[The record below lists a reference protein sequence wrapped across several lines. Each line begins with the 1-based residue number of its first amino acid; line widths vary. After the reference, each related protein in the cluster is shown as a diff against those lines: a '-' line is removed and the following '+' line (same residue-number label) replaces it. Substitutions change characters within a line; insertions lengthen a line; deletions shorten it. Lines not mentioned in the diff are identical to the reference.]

1 MILEKDTICAITT
14 AAGRGAIAIIRISGP
29 ETKNIIEHIFTPSSK
44 QENWLHTGYRL
55 HYGTI
60 KHNNQ
65 LLDDVIVSIYNSPKS
80 YTGEDCVEISCH
92 GSMFIQ
98 NEILKLI
105 LEHDARLARPGE
117 FTQRAFLNGKLD
129 LSQAEA
135 VADLIA
141 SSSAASHRLAISQI
155 KGGYSKELQEL
166 RHSLL
171 HFLSML
177 ELELDFS
184 EEEVEFADRT
194 ELSKLSLHLESR
206 IEKLVDSFSIGN
218 AIKNGIPVCIVGE
231 PNVGKSTLLNTIL
244 NEEKAIV
251 SEIPGTTR
259 DVIEDTIV
267 IGGTTF
273 RFMDTAGIRTTSN
286 QIEQLG
292 IDKTFSKIDIAS
304 FVLFLVDVTSPLNYI
319 KQNISAI
326 KKRISK
332 EKKLFI
338 IVNKIDLV
346 THSQLEERFDKNS
359 FTDLA
364 EQDDIICISAKQN
377 TNIKLVI
384 DKLLHEVNYGE
395 ITQDDAII
403 TNARHYEA
411 LRQALEAIKLVNKGI
426 SNGLSND
433 LLSLEL
439 RQVLHYIGEITGTI
453 STDEMLGH
461 IFENFCIGK

>member
-1 MILEKDTICAITT
+1 MILEKDTICAIATSS
-14 AAGRGAIAIIRISGP
+14 GKGAIAIVRMSGP
-29 ETKNIIEHIFTPSSK
+29 ESKSIIKKIFTPSK
-44 QENWLHTGYRL
+44 KTANWENTGYRL
-55 HYGTI
+55 HYGAI
-60 KHNNQ
+60 KQNDN
-65 LLDDVIVSIYNSPKS
+65 LIDEVIVSIFTTPQS
-80 YTGEDCVEISCH
+80 YTGEDSVEISCH
-92 GSMFIQ
+92 GSMYIQ

-105 LEHDARLARPGE
+105 ISHGARLAHPGE

-141 SSSAASHRLAISQI
+141 SSSKASHRLAISQI
-155 KGGYSKELQEL
+155 KGGYAKELQEL

-194 ELSKLSLHLESR
+194 ELSKLAQEVETR
-206 IEKLVDSFSIGN
+206 IAKLVESFSIGN

-259 DVIEDTIV
+259 DIIEDTVV

-273 RFMDTAGIRTTSN
+273 RFMDTAGIRNTSN
-286 QIEQLG
+286 QIERLG
-292 IDKTFSKIDIAS
+292 IDRTFAKIDTAS
-304 FVLFLVDVTSPLNYI
+304 FVLFLVDVSSPLNYI

-326 KKRISK
+326 KQKISK
-332 EKKLFI
+332 DKKLLI
-338 IVNKIDLV
+338 IVNKIDIYNNN
-346 THSQLEERFDKNS
+346 QIKERFSKDS

-364 EQDDIICISAKQN
+364 EEDDIIFISAKKK
-377 TNIKLVI
+377 TNISSVI
-384 DKLLHEVNYGE
+384 EKLLHEVNYGE

-403 TNARHYEA
+403 TNIRHYEA
-411 LRQALEAIKLVNKGI
+411 LQHALDAIHEVNCGI
-426 SNGLSND
+426 TNNLSND

-453 STDEMLGH
+453 STEEMLGH
-461 IFENFCIGK
+461 IFEHFCIGK